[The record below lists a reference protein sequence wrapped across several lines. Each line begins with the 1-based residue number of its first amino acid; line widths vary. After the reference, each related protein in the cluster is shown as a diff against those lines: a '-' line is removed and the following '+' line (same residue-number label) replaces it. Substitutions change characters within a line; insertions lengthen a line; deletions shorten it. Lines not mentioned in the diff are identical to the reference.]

1 MTRLPSRRRLTAA
14 VTVSLHRGHART
26 STSTTGRRAAD
37 MTGYPEQES
46 RGIAARDVQPGMI
59 VWNPYGGA
67 RGRAEV
73 ASEARERP
81 DGTIEFDCADG
92 RTGHF
97 RPQFRLRLDREAMD
111 RRDAGAEAERLAG
124 SDAGWPD
131 EKTRQAAEADA
142 WGGRGPSASYAE
154 WLAEGREPEAG
165 GTAEVVREYRDVG
178 GSLSAAALEA
188 PDGARLTVS

>member
-1 MTRLPSRRRLTAA
+1 
-14 VTVSLHRGHART
+14 
-26 STSTTGRRAAD
+26 

-97 RPQFRLRLDREAMD
+97 RPQFRLRLDREAMT
-111 RRDAGAEAERLAG
+111 RRDVER
-124 SDAGWPD
+124 
-131 EKTRQAAEADA
+131 
-142 WGGRGPSASYAE
+142 
-154 WLAEGREPEAG
+154 EAG
-165 GTAEVVREYRDVG
+165 Q
-178 GSLSAAALEA
+178 
-188 PDGARLTVS
+188 

>member
-1 MTRLPSRRRLTAA
+1 M
-14 VTVSLHRGHART
+14 
-26 STSTTGRRAAD
+26 AD
-37 MTGYPEQES
+37 YPEQGS
-46 RGIAARDVQPGMI
+46 HRIDARDVQPGDLI
-59 VWNPYGGA
+59 WNPYGGP
-67 RGRAEV
+67 RGHAEV

-81 DGTIEFDCADG
+81 DGTVEFDCADG

-97 RPQFRLRLDREAMD
+97 RPQFRLRLDRAAME

-154 WLAEGREPEAG
+154 GLAEGREPEAG
-165 GTAEVVREYRDVG
+165 G
-178 GSLSAAALEA
+178 
-188 PDGARLTVS
+188 